1 MAFLRL
7 SWKKQMV
14 ARMITCARRT
24 IVVADAS
31 KFDFNAFA
39 QIAPLSA
46 IDILVTDALPYLQ
59 LSSVGPRG
67 EANAEVITAKTGS

>member
-46 IDILVTDALPYLQ
+46 IDILVTDALPPTELGRA
-59 LSSVGPRG
+59 LG
-67 EANAEVITAKTGS
+67 EANAEVITVNTGS